1 MPAVLERLTRVS
13 RRRVDGASSTL
24 SLDLSAE
31 DLGTLVPA
39 LLAVALFGAW
49 SAVDGGFPTTWWL
62 PGGIFLAG
70 LCVVSA
76 VGGRA
81 DLGRLRTSQL
91 VALAAFAALTVWSFL
106 SLLWAGVTGDAWDG
120 ANRTLVYL
128 LVLLLFSALQW
139 RVATASIVLGA
150 YVAVVGAVGVVS
162 FWSTASSPDSLDF
175 LGGRLANPTGYQN
188 ANAALFMMAF
198 WPAVVVGSRR
208 TAPVALRAVALG
220 VATFLAELAFLCQS
234 RGVVYAAPLVVLA
247 MLVLVPGRLRTI
259 AGLALPL
266 AAIVAVRQPLLDVYD
281 AGEHEGRLADALPP
295 AAWAMLAS
303 AAAVAAVAVLWALVD
318 RRVLLSGRVTR
329 ALGVGCVVVAI
340 AAVAVAAPRLDL
352 ADRLD
357 RGWSQFTGDQVT
369 TVQPGS
375 THLGY
380 GLSGNRHDLWS
391 VGMRQFRNRP
401 LLGEG
406 VDNFAVAYLRE
417 RRYDEEP
424 AYPHSLEVRMLG
436 GLGLVGGTLCLLFVV
451 AILVAATRRRG
462 MTDSERAL
470 TGAATLPFLW
480 WFVHG
485 SVDWLWEF
493 PALTGPALAF
503 VALAG
508 AIPGRLG
515 GATSPRRFGI
525 ASYGSIALVALAVVS
540 VATFLPPWLA
550 ARHVAAAQS
559 GWRADPDAAYRSLER
574 ARALNPLSDNPDVV
588 AGAIASRLRD
598 DARARTA
605 FSRAL
610 ERNPSNWYAAM
621 ELGLLESVAGRRAL
635 ALGHLA
641 RAFELNPLEG
651 LIEVLSERIRKG
663 ERIHPSSLD
672 QLFLDEALALVT

>member
-1 MPAVLERLTRVS
+1 MAVRAPGRRLSRPRTPSAPACTAMEREAVPGRSLHCRSMPAVLERLTRVS
-13 RRRVDGASSTL
+13 RRRDGSSSTL
-24 SLDLSAE
+24 SLQLSAE

-70 LCVVSA
+70 VCLVSV
-76 VGGRA
+76 VGGQA

-91 VALAAFAALTVWSFL
+91 VALAAFAALTAWSFL

-120 ANRTLVYL
+120 ANRTLLYL

-150 YVAVVGAVGVVS
+150 YVAVVCAVGVVS
-162 FWSTASSPDSLDF
+162 FWSTATSPDPLDF

-198 WPAVVVGSRR
+198 WPAVVAGSRR
-208 TAPVALRAVALG
+208 TAPVALRALALA
-220 VATFLAELAFLCQS
+220 VATFLAQLAFLCQS

-281 AGEHEGRLADALPP
+281 AGENEGRLADALPP

-303 AAAVAAVAVLWALVD
+303 AAVVAGVGAVWALAD
-318 RRVLLSGRVTR
+318 RRVVLSGRVTR
-329 ALGVGCVVVAI
+329 VIGVGCVVVSI

-391 VGMRQFRNRP
+391 VGMRQFRNQP

-451 AILVAATRRRG
+451 AILVAAARPRG

-480 WFVHG
+480 WLVHG

-508 AIPGRLG
+508 AIPRRLRRSDRSAALRHCRRSARSRWWRSPWSRSSRSCRRGSQLAMSLRRRAG
-515 GATSPRRFGI
+515 GAPTRMPPTDR
-525 ASYGSIALVALAVVS
+525 SIV
-540 VATFLPPWLA
+540 
-550 ARHVAAAQS
+550 
-559 GWRADPDAAYRSLER
+559 RA
-574 ARALNPLSDNPDVV
+574 
-588 AGAIASRLRD
+588 
-598 DARARTA
+598 
-605 FSRAL
+605 
-610 ERNPSNWYAAM
+610 PST
-621 ELGLLESVAGRRAL
+621 R
-635 ALGHLA
+635 
-641 RAFELNPLEG
+641 
-651 LIEVLSERIRKG
+651 
-663 ERIHPSSLD
+663 
-672 QLFLDEALALVT
+672 